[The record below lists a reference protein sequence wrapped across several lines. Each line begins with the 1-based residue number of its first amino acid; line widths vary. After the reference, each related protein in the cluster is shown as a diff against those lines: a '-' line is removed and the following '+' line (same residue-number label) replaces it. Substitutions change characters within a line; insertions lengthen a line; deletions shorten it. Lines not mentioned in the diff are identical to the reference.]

1 VLSSY
6 ERPVRS
12 TGRKRFSD
20 PEPQEVSGSLQR
32 FGCALR
38 RLPMKTRSPGRGR
51 RKAVEK
57 FTSRQGL
64 WMLGILVLVWIFVLI
79 DALEN
84 VK

>member
-1 VLSSY
+1 
-6 ERPVRS
+6 
-12 TGRKRFSD
+12 
-20 PEPQEVSGSLQR
+20 
-32 FGCALR
+32 
-38 RLPMKTRSPGRGR
+38 MKTRSPGRGR

-64 WMLGILVLVWIFVLI
+64 WMLGILVLVCIFVLI

>member
-1 VLSSY
+1 MARRAPFQSMTTPQGTSSLGNDPDRWQR
-6 ERPVRS
+6 ELADENPV
-12 TGRKRFSD
+12 
-20 PEPQEVSGSLQR
+20 
-32 FGCALR
+32 A
-38 RLPMKTRSPGRGR
+38 GRGR

-64 WMLGILVLVWIFVLI
+64 WMLGILVLVCIFVLI